1 MLIYFA
7 IAIHLECRVLVV
19 KHLLVQ
25 YSLKV
30 YLFLFI
36 SNLLF
41 VLLFG
46 SRTYSLP
53 SVSFAGMEKKTFSC
67 ILFVFIERQYLEM
80 SAASI
85 WRYMCLHPQRDIQR
99 TFVQH
104 CIIPVLHSFCSN
116 TVAVISFDIIR
127 TLSHFQQ
134 QSLTVWLFADEQFLT
149 TRVV

>member
-1 MLIYFA
+1 MLIYLA
-7 IAIHLECRVLVV
+7 VAIHLECRMLVV

-25 YSLKV
+25 YSLTI

-36 SNLLF
+36 STLLF
-41 VLLFG
+41 VLLSG

-67 ILFVFIERQYLEM
+67 IFVLFHWKTISGDVCCIDMTLYVF
-80 SAASI
+80 ASTK
-85 WRYMCLHPQRDIQR
+85 RHSTNFCPTSHHSSLQ
-99 TFVQH
+99 
-104 CIIPVLHSFCSN
+104 SFCSN
-116 TVAVISFDIIR
+116 TVAVISFDIIC
-127 TLSHFQQ
+127 TVSHFQQ